1 MAIFGSH
8 KKSDIK
14 MYKILTLN
22 NISELGLARFTSSDY
37 TISDDEPQ
45 PDAIILRSF
54 KMHDMELPKS
64 LKAVGRAGAG
74 VNNIPL
80 DKMSAAGI
88 PVFNAPGA
96 NANAVKELVIG
107 SLFLAAR
114 NLSQAVQYTDSLE
127 GDDAS
132 LSKAVEAGKKK
143 FAGYELPGK
152 TIGVVGLGAI
162 GRMVANTCIE
172 LGMNVIGFDPGLT
185 VDGAWQLSSRIVRAN
200 SVEQILPK
208 VDFLTVHVPLIDATR
223 DLINADNVSKMH
235 DRAVIIN
242 LARGGI
248 VNDEAVC
255 DALDANKLGTYITDF
270 PNNRTKKSP
279 RVIGLPHL
287 GASTGEAE
295 DNCAVMVADQVMEYL
310 EHGNVVNS
318 VNFPN
323 VSMPRGSDYRMVVCN
338 ANVPNMVGQ
347 ISTIMADA
355 NLNINDMINQSRGEI
370 AYTIVDVD
378 SEIPSSVVDTIKQLD
393 GIMIARRV

>member
-1 MAIFGSH
+1 
-8 KKSDIK
+8 

-22 NISELGLARFTSSDY
+22 NISQLGLDRLPSDSY
-37 TISDDEPQ
+37 QVSDDASA

-54 KMHDMELPKS
+54 KMHEMEIPDS

-80 DKMSAAGI
+80 DKMTSAGI

-96 NANAVKELVIG
+96 NANAVKELVVA
-107 SLFLAAR
+107 SLFISAR
-114 NLSQAVQYTDSLE
+114 NIHKSIEYVDGLE

-132 LSKAVEAGKKK
+132 MSKLVEAGKKK
-143 FAGYELPGK
+143 YAGFELPGR

-162 GRMVANTCIE
+162 GRMVANTCVD

-185 VDGAWQLSSRIVRAN
+185 VDGAWQLSSEVKRAN
-200 SVEQILPK
+200 SVDEMLPN

-223 DLINADNVSKMH
+223 DLINSTNVSKLK
-235 DRAVIIN
+235 DTAVVIN

-248 VNDEAVC
+248 INDQAVC
-255 DALDANKLGTYITDF
+255 DALSADKLGYYVTDF
-270 PNNRTKKSP
+270 PNNLTKQTKN
-279 RVIGLPHL
+279 VIGLPHL

-295 DNCAVMVADQVMEYL
+295 DNCAIMVAEQVKSYL
-310 EHGNVVNS
+310 ETGNIVNS

-323 VSMPRGSDYRMVVCN
+323 VKLERGTPHRLVVCN

-347 ISTIMADA
+347 ISTIMAEA
-355 NLNINDMINQSRGEI
+355 NLNIHDMMNQSRGDI
-370 AYTIVDVD
+370 AYTIVDLD
-378 SEIPSSVVDTIKQLD
+378 SEIPDSVVETIRQLD
-393 GIMIARRV
+393 GIMIARAIQA

>member
-1 MAIFGSH
+1 
-8 KKSDIK
+8 

-22 NISELGLARFTSSDY
+22 NISEKGLVRLPEDDY
-37 TISDDEPQ
+37 QISDNEAS

-54 KMHDMELPKS
+54 KMHDMDIPSS

-80 DKMSAAGI
+80 DKMSAAGV

-96 NANAVKELVIG
+96 NANAVKELVIA

-114 NLSQAVQYTDSLE
+114 NISQAVQYTE
-127 GDDAS
+127 GLQGEDAEV
-132 LSKAVEAGKKK
+132 SKLVEAGKKK
-143 FAGYELPGK
+143 YAGYELPGR

-162 GRMVANTCIE
+162 GRMVANTCID

-185 VDGAWQLSSRIVRAN
+185 VDGAWHLSSKISRAN
-200 SVEQILPK
+200 SVDEILTK

-223 DLINADNVSKMH
+223 DLVNADNVGKMKET
-235 DRAVIIN
+235 AVVIN

-248 VNDEAVC
+248 INDEAVC
-255 DALDANKLGTYITDF
+255 DAIDAGKLASYVTDF
-270 PNNRTKKSP
+270 PNNRTKKTP
-279 RVIGLPHL
+279 AVIGLPHL
-287 GASTGEAE
+287 GASTAEAE
-295 DNCAVMVADQVMEYL
+295 DNCAIMVAEQVKDYL
-310 EHGNVVNS
+310 ETGNIVNS

-323 VSMPRGSDYRMVVCN
+323 VSMPRGTDHRLVVCN

-355 NLNINDMINQSRGEI
+355 NLNINDMINQSRDDL

-378 SEIPSSVVDTIKQLD
+378 SEIPQSVVDTIKALD
-393 GIMIARRV
+393 GIMIARAIQS

>member
-1 MAIFGSH
+1 
-8 KKSDIK
+8 

>member
-1 MAIFGSH
+1 
-8 KKSDIK
+8 
-14 MYKILTLN
+14 MYKIRTLN
-22 NISELGLARFTSSDY
+22 NISQVGLDKLPADTFN
-37 TISDDEPQ
+37 ISDDEAA

-54 KMHDMELPKS
+54 KMHEMEIPKS

-80 DKMSAAGI
+80 DKMSDAGI

-96 NANAVKELVIG
+96 NANAVKELVIA
-107 SLFLAAR
+107 SLFIAAR
-114 NLSQAVQYTDSLE
+114 NISQAIQYTENLE
-127 GDDAS
+127 GEDAE
-132 LSKAVEAGKKK
+132 LSKLVEAGKKK
-143 FAGYELPGK
+143 FGGYELPGR

-162 GRMVANTCIE
+162 GRMVANTCID

-185 VDGAWQLSSRIVRAN
+185 VDGAWHLSSRITRAN
-200 SVEQILPK
+200 SVGEFLGK

-223 DLINADNVSKMH
+223 DLINADNVGKMKST
-235 DRAVIIN
+235 AVVIN

-248 VNDEAVC
+248 INDDAVC
-255 DALDANKLGTYITDF
+255 DAIDAGELATYVTDF
-270 PNNRTKKSP
+270 PNNRTKKTP
-279 RVIGLPHL
+279 AVIGLPHL

-295 DNCAVMVADQVMEYL
+295 DNCAIMVAEQVKNYL
-310 EHGNVVNS
+310 ESGNIVNS

-323 VSMPRGSDYRMVVCN
+323 VSMPRGTDHRLVVCN

-355 NLNINDMINQSRGEI
+355 GLNINDMINQSRGDI

-378 SEIPSSVVDTIKQLD
+378 SQIPDSVVQTIKSLD
-393 GIMIARRV
+393 GIMIARAIQA

>member
-1 MAIFGSH
+1 
-8 KKSDIK
+8 

-22 NISELGLARFTSSDY
+22 NISEKGLVKLPTDSY
-37 TISDDEPQ
+37 TISDDEAS
-45 PDAIILRSF
+45 PDAIILRSY
-54 KMHDMELPKS
+54 KMHDMEIPSS

-80 DKMSAAGI
+80 DKMSSAGV

-96 NANAVKELVIG
+96 NANAVKELVVA
-107 SLFLAAR
+107 SLFMAAR
-114 NLSQAVQYTDSLE
+114 NISQAIQYTESLE
-127 GDDAS
+127 GEDAEV
-132 LSKAVEAGKKK
+132 SKMVEAGKKK

-162 GRMVANTCIE
+162 GRMVANTCID
-172 LGMNVIGFDPGLT
+172 LGMKVVGFDPGLT
-185 VDGAWQLSSRIVRAN
+185 VDGAWHLSSKITRAN
-200 SVEQILPK
+200 SVDEILST

-223 DLINADNVSKMH
+223 DLINADNVGKMK
-235 DRAVIIN
+235 DTAVVIN

-255 DALDANKLGTYITDF
+255 DAIDAGKLATYVTDF
-270 PNNRTKKSP
+270 PNNRTKKTP
-279 RVIGLPHL
+279 AVIGLPHL

-295 DNCAVMVADQVMEYL
+295 DNCAIMVAEQVKDYL
-310 EHGNVVNS
+310 ETGNIVNS

-323 VSMPRGSDYRMVVCN
+323 VSMPRGTDHRLVVCN

-355 NLNINDMINQSRGEI
+355 NLNINDMINQSRGDL

-378 SEIPSSVVDTIKQLD
+378 SQIPQSVVDTIKSLE
-393 GIMIARRV
+393 GIMIARAIQA

>member
-1 MAIFGSH
+1 
-8 KKSDIK
+8 

-22 NISELGLARFTSSDY
+22 NISEKGLVKLPTDSY
-37 TISDDEPQ
+37 TISDDEAS

-54 KMHDMELPKS
+54 KMHDMEIPSS

-80 DKMSAAGI
+80 EKMSAAGV

-96 NANAVKELVIG
+96 NANAVKELVVA
-107 SLFLAAR
+107 SLFMAAR
-114 NLSQAVQYTDSLE
+114 NISQAIQYTESLE
-127 GDDAS
+127 GEDAEV
-132 LSKAVEAGKKK
+132 SKMVEAGKKK

-162 GRMVANTCIE
+162 GRMVANTCID

-185 VDGAWQLSSRIVRAN
+185 VDGAWHLSSKITRAN
-200 SVEQILPK
+200 SVDEILSK
-208 VDFLTVHVPLIDATR
+208 VNFLTVHVPLIDATR
-223 DLINADNVSKMH
+223 DLINADNVGKMK
-235 DRAVIIN
+235 DTAVVIN

-255 DALDANKLGTYITDF
+255 DAIDAGKLATYVTDF
-270 PNNRTKKSP
+270 PNNRTKKTP
-279 RVIGLPHL
+279 AVIGLPHL

-295 DNCAVMVADQVMEYL
+295 DNCAIMVAEQVKDYL
-310 EHGNVVNS
+310 ETGNIVNS

-323 VSMPRGSDYRMVVCN
+323 VSMPRGTDHRLVVCN

-355 NLNINDMINQSRGEI
+355 NLNINDMINQSRGDL

-378 SEIPSSVVDTIKQLD
+378 SQIPQSVVDTIKSLE
-393 GIMIARRV
+393 GIMIARAIQA

>member
-1 MAIFGSH
+1 
-8 KKSDIK
+8 

-22 NISELGLARFTSSDY
+22 NISPVGMDRLPTDQYS
-37 TISDDEPQ
+37 ISDDETS

-54 KMHDMELPKS
+54 KMHDMDVPAS

-80 DKMSAAGI
+80 DKMSAAGV

-96 NANAVKELVIG
+96 NANAVKELVIA
-107 SLFLAAR
+107 SLFISAR
-114 NLSQAVQYTDSLE
+114 NISEAITYTENLE
-127 GDDAS
+127 GNDAE
-132 LSKAVEAGKKK
+132 LSKLVEAGKKK
-143 FAGYELPGK
+143 YGGYELPGR

-162 GRMVANTCIE
+162 GRMVANTCVD

-185 VDGAWQLSSRIVRAN
+185 VDGAWALSSRISRAN
-200 SVEQILPK
+200 SVDELLSK

-223 DLINADNVSKMH
+223 DLVNAQNVSKMK
-235 DRAVIIN
+235 DTAVVIN

-248 VNDEAVC
+248 INDEAVC
-255 DALDANKLGTYITDF
+255 DAIDAGKLGCYVTDF
-270 PNNRTKKSP
+270 PNNRTKKTP
-279 RVIGLPHL
+279 KVIGLPHL
-287 GASTGEAE
+287 GASTVEAE
-295 DNCAVMVADQVMEYL
+295 DNCAVMVADQVREYL
-310 EHGNVVNS
+310 ETGNIVNS

-323 VSMPRGSDYRMVVCN
+323 VSMPRGTDYRLVVCN

-355 NLNINDMINQSRGEI
+355 GLNIHDMINQSRGDI

-378 SEIPSSVVDTIKQLD
+378 SEMSESVLQTIKGLD
-393 GIMIARRV
+393 GVMIARVIQA

>member
-1 MAIFGSH
+1 
-8 KKSDIK
+8 

-22 NISELGLARFTSSDY
+22 NISQLGLDKLPSDSY
-37 TISDDEPQ
+37 SISDDEAS

-54 KMHDMELPKS
+54 KMHDMEIPPS

-80 DKMSAAGI
+80 DKMSEAGV

-96 NANAVKELVIG
+96 NANAVKELVVA
-107 SLFLAAR
+107 SLFMAAR
-114 NLSQAVQYTDSLE
+114 NISQAIQYTESLE
-127 GDDAS
+127 GEDAE
-132 LSKAVEAGKKK
+132 LSKLVEAGKKK
-143 FAGYELPGK
+143 YAGYELPGK

-162 GRMVANTCIE
+162 GRMVANTCID

-185 VDGAWQLSSRIVRAN
+185 VDGAWHLSSRITRAN
-200 SVEQILPK
+200 SVDEIISK

-223 DLINADNVSKMH
+223 DLINAENVGKMKSS
-235 DRAVIIN
+235 AVVIN

-248 VNDEAVC
+248 INDEAVC
-255 DALDANKLGTYITDF
+255 DAIDAGKLATYVTDF
-270 PNNRTKKSP
+270 PNNRTKKTP
-279 RVIGLPHL
+279 AVIGLPHL

-295 DNCAVMVADQVMEYL
+295 DNCAVMVAEQVKDYL
-310 EHGNVVNS
+310 ESGNIVNS

-323 VSMPRGSDYRMVVCN
+323 VSMPRGTDHRLVVCN

-378 SEIPSSVVDTIKQLD
+378 SEIPDSVVETIKSLD
-393 GIMIARRV
+393 GIMIARAVQA

>member
-1 MAIFGSH
+1 
-8 KKSDIK
+8 

-22 NISELGLARFTSSDY
+22 NISQIGLDKLPTENY
-37 TISDDEPQ
+37 IISENEAT

-54 KMHDMELPKS
+54 KMHEMEIPS
-64 LKAVGRAGAG
+64 TLKAVGRAGAG
-74 VNNIPL
+74 VNNIPI
-80 DKMSAAGI
+80 DKMSDVGI

-96 NANAVKELVIG
+96 NANAVKELVIA
-107 SLFLAAR
+107 SLFISAR
-114 NLSQAVQYTDSLE
+114 NISQAIQYTENLE
-127 GDDAS
+127 GEDAE
-132 LSKAVEAGKKK
+132 LSKLVEAGKKK

-162 GRMVANTCIE
+162 GRMVANTCID

-185 VDGAWQLSSRIVRAN
+185 VDGAWHLSSRITRAN
-200 SVEQILPK
+200 SVDEILTK

-223 DLINADNVSKMH
+223 DLINTGNVGRMKST
-235 DRAVIIN
+235 AVVIN

-255 DALDANKLGTYITDF
+255 DAIDAGKLATYVTDF
-270 PNNRTKKSP
+270 PNNRTKKTP
-279 RVIGLPHL
+279 QVIGLPHL

-295 DNCAVMVADQVMEYL
+295 DNCAVMVAEQIKDYL
-310 EHGNVVNS
+310 ENGNIVNS

-323 VSMPRGSDYRMVVCN
+323 VSMVRSTDHRLVVCN

-355 NLNINDMINQSRGEI
+355 GLNINDMINQSKGNI

-378 SEIPSSVVDTIKQLD
+378 SEISASVVETIKSLD
-393 GIMIARRV
+393 GIMIARAIQA

>member
-1 MAIFGSH
+1 
-8 KKSDIK
+8 
-14 MYKILTLN
+14 MYKIRTLN
-22 NISELGLARFTSSDY
+22 NISQVGLDKLPTDSFN
-37 TISDDEPQ
+37 ISDDEAA

-54 KMHDMELPKS
+54 KMHEMDIPAS

-80 DKMSAAGI
+80 DKMSDAGI

-96 NANAVKELVIG
+96 NANAVKELVIA
-107 SLFLAAR
+107 SLFISAR
-114 NLSQAVQYTDSLE
+114 NISHAIQYTENLE
-127 GDDAS
+127 GEDGE
-132 LSKAVEAGKKK
+132 LSKLVEAGKKK
-143 FAGYELPGK
+143 FGGYELPGR

-162 GRMVANTCIE
+162 GRMVANTCID

-185 VDGAWQLSSRIVRAN
+185 VDGAWHLSSRITRAN
-200 SVEQILPK
+200 SVEEFLGK

-223 DLINADNVSKMH
+223 DLINAANVGKMKST
-235 DRAVIIN
+235 AVVIN

-248 VNDEAVC
+248 INDEAVC
-255 DALDANKLGTYITDF
+255 DAIDAGKLATYVTDF
-270 PNNRTKKSP
+270 PNNRTKKTP
-279 RVIGLPHL
+279 AVIGLPHL

-295 DNCAVMVADQVMEYL
+295 DNCAIMVAEQVKNYL
-310 EHGNVVNS
+310 ESGNIVNS

-323 VSMPRGSDYRMVVCN
+323 VSMPRGTDHRLVVCN

-355 NLNINDMINQSRGEI
+355 GLNINDMINQSRGDI

-378 SEIPSSVVDTIKQLD
+378 SQIPDSVVQTIKSLE
-393 GIMIARRV
+393 GIMIARAIQA